1 MPARNPLLAC
11 PVYFADMYEAC
22 AMQLVTVC
30 LIRDIVQVDL
40 QMLCKL
46 GWSSCKATGSGPRS
60 DALTASCRSASIL
73 RMCILAWL
81 LHILPDWSEP

>member
-1 MPARNPLLAC
+1 
-11 PVYFADMYEAC
+11 
-22 AMQLVTVC
+22 MQLVTVR

-60 DALTASCRSASIL
+60 DALTASCRGACAFSPGCCTYFPTGQNLERKRFLGRASFWRL
-73 RMCILAWL
+73 K
-81 LHILPDWSEP
+81 

>member
-1 MPARNPLLAC
+1 MLAC